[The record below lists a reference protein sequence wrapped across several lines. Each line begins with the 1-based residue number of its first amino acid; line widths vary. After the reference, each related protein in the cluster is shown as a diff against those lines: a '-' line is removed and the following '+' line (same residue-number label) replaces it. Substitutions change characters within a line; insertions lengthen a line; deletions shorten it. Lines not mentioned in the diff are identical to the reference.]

1 MLVLNQQEVGS
12 LLDIDQLVEALAPA
26 MADLSAGSVS
36 QPLRT
41 GAQVPEYEGML
52 AVMPVYLPSSKALAT
67 KLVSIF
73 PQNARLDLP
82 THLAI
87 VAVFDAATGSP
98 VAIMDGT
105 QITALRTAAGSA
117 LATKLLARPDSAVL
131 AVLGTGVQARAHAQA
146 IPRVRPVREVRIAG
160 RDEKKATALAQEL
173 SAELGILV
181 QSTRSYRDAVIGA
194 DIVCVATHSPEPVLR
209 GKWLEPG
216 THVNSVGLNFEGRE
230 LDDDAVVK
238 ALVVVESRQAVLAP
252 SPSGANDLIWPIRDG
267 LITEEHIIAEVGELV
282 SGTHK
287 GRTSPQEI
295 TLYKS
300 VGVAVQDAVAAQLVI
315 TAARRRG
322 VGIEVDL

>member
-26 MADLSAGSVS
+26 MADLSVGSVS
-36 QPLRT
+36 QPPRT
-41 GAQVPEYEGML
+41 GAQVPECEGML

-73 PQNARLDLP
+73 PQNARLGLP

-131 AVLGTGVQARAHAQA
+131 AILGTGVQARTHARA

-160 RDEKKATALAQEL
+160 RDEKKVTALAQEL

-181 QSTRSYRDAVIGA
+181 QATRSYRDAVMGA

-209 GKWLEPG
+209 GEWLEPG
-216 THVNSVGLNFEGRE
+216 VHVNSVGLNFEGRE

-252 SPSGANDLIWPIRDG
+252 TPSGANDLIWPIRDG
-267 LITEEHIIAEVGELV
+267 LIMEEHIIAEVGELV
-282 SGTHK
+282 AGTHK

-315 TAARRRG
+315 AAARERG
-322 VGIEVDL
+322 VGVEVAL